1 MSALGKYDS
10 SRSSV
15 APAHAG
21 RLILCESDATA
32 RRRQIYPALALKVSL
47 LSKNSSGVR
56 SAGAMALVGLIVAA
70 SVAFSAAPASAT
82 TYPTWADVVAARQN
96 QAATQ
101 AAVAQINALLV
112 GLNDRLQSAEA
123 DAAAKGAVAYKAQQA
138 YFGAVTK
145 QQTLQT
151 QVDAA
156 KAKAKQSQREVAEY
170 AEQLARSGG
179 GNDGTTW
186 NLFLNGKTARNVLDG
201 VGAVGQLSHR
211 QGEIY
216 QRALAE
222 ELSVQQLNKQAHLEA
237 GILAQDKKTAD
248 EAEAAAN
255 QAAAVLQDAVTAQT
269 AHQQALTI
277 ELAALTTQLTMTEV
291 QYAAGVAAAEA
302 ANGAGRAGVVDS
314 QGWALPTAGRITSPW
329 GYRFDPAAG
338 YSWRMHYGDDIADG
352 CLQPIYAAH
361 AGTVTYVGP
370 YGDIGNQVVIN
381 NGGGISTAYGH
392 IASGKTYVRI
402 GQQVSAGQNI
412 ARTGS
417 TGISTGCHLYF
428 QVFVN
433 GNPVDPVPFM
443 RDRGIT
449 IG

>member
-1 MSALGKYDS
+1 
-10 SRSSV
+10 
-15 APAHAG
+15 
-21 RLILCESDATA
+21 
-32 RRRQIYPALALKVSL
+32 
-47 LSKNSSGVR
+47 
-56 SAGAMALVGLIVAA
+56 MALVGLLVAA
-70 SVAFSAAPASAT
+70 SVALSTAPASAT

-101 AAVAQINALLV
+101 AAVTQINALLAD
-112 GLNDRLQSAEA
+112 LNNKLQLAEA
-123 DAAAKGAVAYKAQQA
+123 DAAAKGAAAYKAQQV
-138 YFGAVTK
+138 YFAAVAR
-145 QQTLQT
+145 QQAIQT

-156 KAKAKQSQREVAEY
+156 KAKAKQSQGEVAKY
-170 AEQLARSGG
+170 AEQLARGG
-179 GNDGTTW
+179 GGSNDSMTW
-186 NLFLNGKTARNVLDG
+186 NLFLNGKTAGNSLDA

-216 QRALAE
+216 KRAAAD
-222 ELSVQQLNKQAHLEA
+222 ELSVLQLGKQAGVEA
-237 GILAQDKKTAD
+237 AILAQDKKTAD

-269 AHQQALTI
+269 VHQQALTI

-291 QYAAGVAAAEA
+291 QYAAGVAAALA
-302 ANGAGRAGVVDS
+302 ANGAGRAGVVDA

-329 GYRFDPAAG
+329 GFRFDPAAG

-361 AGTVTYVGP
+361 GGTVTYAGP
-370 YGDIGNQVVIN
+370 FGDIGNQVVID

-392 IASGKTYVRI
+392 IASGKTFVRI
-402 GQQVSAGQNI
+402 GQQVPAGQNI
-412 ARTGS
+412 AKTGS
-417 TGISTGCHLYF
+417 TGTSTGCHLYF
-428 QVFVN
+428 QVFANGDPVN
-433 GNPVDPVPFM
+433 PVPFM